1 MERFVVT
8 CIRGDV
14 WSVSHQGEPPSVYPT
29 EAEALSA
36 TFAAASTCKRAG
48 INTTIVIM
56 QARAG
61 DEHPNHLI
69 RPPTYLFPCGEVRP
83 IWRR

>member
-8 CIRGDV
+8 CIRRDV
-14 WSVSHQGEPPSVYPT
+14 WSVPHQGQSPSVYPS

-36 TFAAASTCKRAG
+36 TFAAAPTRKRAG
-48 INTTIVIM
+48 INTAIIIT
-56 QARAG
+56 QAEAG
-61 DEHPNHLI
+61 DEYPHDLI
-69 RPPTYLFPCGEVRP
+69 QTRTYLLPYGEVHP

>member
-14 WSVSHQGEPPSVYPT
+14 WSVSHQGKPPSVYPT
-29 EAEALSA
+29 EVEALSA
-36 TFAAASTCKRAG
+36 TFAAASTRKRAG
-48 INTTIVIM
+48 VNTAIVIT
-56 QARAG
+56 QAKAG
-61 DEHPNHLI
+61 GEDPIHLI
-69 RPPTYLFPCGEVRP
+69 HPPTYLLPCGDARP